1 MDAGTLMYIVV
12 AIAGVM
18 AWIGGARICRA
29 VQSWQD
35 HRDPRIRASLDRA
48 AHWPK

>member
-1 MDAGTLMYIVV
+1 MDINLLAYVIA

-18 AWIGGARICRA
+18 AWIGGAHVCHA
-29 VQSWQD
+29 VQGWMD